1 MSRFMFNIAFFWSC
15 LAIVMSITLN
25 SETLTEITPVVV
37 TSTPVPDTED
47 SPYELDEE
55 PDAPDPVKVLLDAA
69 FIIEEDIS
77 NDNPTSSDELSHPS
91 IPLDVVSSTPTPL
104 SGGNG
109 LDPLV

>member
-1 MSRFMFNIAFFWSC
+1 MIHLTLFWSC
-15 LAIVMSITLN
+15 LVIVMSITLN

-47 SPYELDEE
+47 YPYELEEE

-77 NDNPTSSDELSHPS
+77 NDNPTSSDKLSPPS